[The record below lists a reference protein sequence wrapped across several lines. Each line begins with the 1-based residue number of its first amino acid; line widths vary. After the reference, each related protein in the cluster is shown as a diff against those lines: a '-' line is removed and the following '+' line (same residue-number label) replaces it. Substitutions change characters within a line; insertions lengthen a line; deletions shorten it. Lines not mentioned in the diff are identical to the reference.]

1 MFKYLSSNPCH
12 LSSVV
17 LSLNIPIT
25 IYYNNNIF
33 LLTEIPVG
41 ITTILYHNDF
51 RCVKNIRNIDIF
63 AAQLAFWQ
71 HMYYAIIYQIAFSRN
86 CYIIC
91 PIIFLVSKY
100 YHKNND
106 TLMSNFLH
114 SFIHYFLTIGTIFLN
129 VMID

>member
-1 MFKYLSSNPCH
+1 MLKYLSSNPCH

-17 LSLNIPIT
+17 LPLNIPIT

-33 LLTEIPVG
+33 LLTEIPVA

-51 RCVKNIRNIDIF
+51 KCVKNIRSIDIF

-71 HMYYAIIYQIAFSRN
+71 HMYYAIIYQITFSRN

-100 YHKNND
+100 YQKNND
-106 TLMSNFLH
+106 LFMSNFFH

-129 VMID
+129 VMVD